1 VRYSPYSASTIGVL
15 GFAAFAGFFQAR
27 AARRQATAAETGLK
41 IAERSAVA
49 AEQQVSAAHA
59 AAQQAQREQEIAN
72 ERTRVAEERA
82 SLAHEQMKAALMP
95 MLVLLRIQDQFC
107 QKFFV
112 ENQGTGFAHE
122 ITWDYIPPTVAS
134 AAFDSDTGRLTIG
147 FAANALAPNAR
158 EEFFFN
164 YGNFQQVGIMFRY
177 LSADGRLFRTHVSLK
192 PNGNGAFTHIHYAQS
207 R

>member
-1 VRYSPYSASTIGVL
+1 MGLL
-15 GFAAFAGFFQAR
+15 GFGTCTGLFQAR
-27 AARRQATAAETGLK
+27 AAKRQVMAAVSGLK
-41 IAERSAVA
+41 IAERAAVA
-49 AEQQVSAAHA
+49 AEQQVEEARA
-59 AAQQAQREQEIAN
+59 AARHAQDERETAN
-72 ERTRVAEERA
+72 ERARVAEERA
-82 SLAHEQMKAALMP
+82 SLAHEQMKVALMP
-95 MLVLLRIQDQFC
+95 MLVLLRIQDQIG

-122 ITWDYIPPTVAS
+122 ITWDYIRPTIAD

-147 FAANALAPNAR
+147 FATNALAPNAR

-192 PNGNGAFTHIHYAQS
+192 PNGNGAFTHIHYAKS